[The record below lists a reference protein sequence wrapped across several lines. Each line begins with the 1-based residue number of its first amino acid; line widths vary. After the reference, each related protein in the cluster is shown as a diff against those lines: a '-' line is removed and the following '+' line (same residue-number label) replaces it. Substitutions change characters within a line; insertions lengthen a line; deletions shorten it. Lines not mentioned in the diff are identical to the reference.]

1 MGKLKPTVSIK
12 RVTDADLD
20 SIWESGKRGL
30 LVDADNTLIPFGTLS
45 LPEGYRDW
53 LDRALAKGFRIVV
66 FTNNF
71 RRRAGMIGGLLGL
84 PVVYG
89 WVKPWPWGMARAM
102 RALGL
107 PKEQV
112 ILFGDQLFTDI
123 LGANFEGIDSVLV
136 EPLAEK
142 DSLWTKLMR
151 RLEKL
156 TGRGR

>member
-1 MGKLKPTVSIK
+1 MGKLKPTWSMQ
-12 RVTDADLD
+12 RVTDADLGA
-20 SIWESGKRGL
+20 IWESGKRGL
-30 LVDADNTLIPFGTLS
+30 LIDADNTLIPFGTLH
-45 LPEGYRDW
+45 LPEGYRQW
-53 LDRALAKGFRIVV
+53 LDLALAKGFKIVV

-71 RRRAGMIGGLLGL
+71 SKRAHLIEGLLGL

-102 RALGL
+102 RALDL
-107 PKEQV
+107 PKERV
-112 ILFGDQLFTDI
+112 LLFGDQLFTDI
-123 LGANFEGIDSVLV
+123 LGANIEGIDSILV

>member
-1 MGKLKPTVSIK
+1 MLKPTSACL

-20 SIWESGKRGL
+20 SIWASGKRGL
-30 LVDADNTLIPFGTLS
+30 LIDADNTLIPFGTLM

-53 LDRALAKGFRIVV
+53 LDCALAKGFKIVI

-71 RRRAGMIGGLLGL
+71 RKRADLIGGLLGF

-89 WVKPWPWGMARAM
+89 WVKPWPWGIARAM
-102 RALGL
+102 RAMSL
-107 PKEQV
+107 PKGQV
-112 ILFGDQLFTDI
+112 LLFGDQLFTDI
-123 LGANFEGIDSVLV
+123 LGANLEGIDSILV

>member
-1 MGKLKPTVSIK
+1 MGKLKPTWAMQ
-12 RVTDADLD
+12 RVTDADLGA
-20 SIWESGKRGL
+20 IWESGKRGL
-30 LVDADNTLIPFGTLS
+30 LIDADNTLIPFGTLM

-53 LDRALAKGFRIVV
+53 LDSAIAKGFRIVV

-71 RRRAGMIGGLLGL
+71 RRRADLIGGLLSL

-102 RALGL
+102 RALGI

-123 LGANFEGIDSVLV
+123 LGANIEGIDSILV